1 MTFPKHSKTLHN
13 VWSSVPLKAIRFK
26 IMRNIGHAFFKM
38 HQFPDAI
45 DSYENLLMHGA
56 QHLDFMTG
64 FNLILCYFALGDKAT
79 WPAKQ
84 NRWKRAMIWN
94 WHLCCSVCSIIQ
106 WQQADSSRVFADIVS
121 SVLTDPSIYSEIGC
135 SNLEISC
142 SKLRTFGPSAIG
154 WLIGPHF
161 QDIGKQS
168 ERIWGQDE
176 KRLLK
181 AAEHRAGGLGGFR
194 RRRRNRAGPNWRAEP
209 GLDGVKVMILM
220 CILWL
225 IFPTKCP
232 LKTGKTVPGWDE
244 MFKLGAQRYLC
255 TQTWV
260 VWMLHGLWL
269 LRWFL
274 VSHFPKLPLSSSPSR
289 QEAGKCQPHPDGGRW
304 RLAGGH
310 QAKTAWSSQV
320 DGRIGNS
327 LENLDGA
334 AYSHHLFICILKCG

>member
-1 MTFPKHSKTLHN
+1 MCRQGFVDFPFHRVPFCEEPTRPIAMTFPKHSKTLHN

-79 WPAKQ
+79 WPAKE

-106 WQQADSSRVFADIVS
+106 WQQADSSRVSPDIVS
-121 SVLTDPSIYSEIGC
+121 SVLTDPSIYSEICC

-161 QDIGKQS
+161 HDIGKQS

-181 AAEHRAGGLGGFR
+181 AAEHRAGGLGGFSTKKKKSSWAKLKSR
-194 RRRRNRAGPNWRAEP
+194 TWPWRGKSDDFDVHFMA
-209 GLDGVKVMILM
+209 D
-220 CILWL
+220 
-225 IFPTKCP
+225 FP
-232 LKTGKTVPGWDE
+232 D
-244 MFKLGAQRYLC
+244 
-255 TQTWV
+255 
-260 VWMLHGLWL
+260 
-269 LRWFL
+269 
-274 VSHFPKLPLSSSPSR
+274 
-289 QEAGKCQPHPDGGRW
+289 
-304 RLAGGH
+304 
-310 QAKTAWSSQV
+310 
-320 DGRIGNS
+320 
-327 LENLDGA
+327 
-334 AYSHHLFICILKCG
+334 